1 MQTIPADQTAGQHQT
16 GNPQMRQ
23 LRLRFGRLWSSR
35 WRRWAVLAARFEA
48 AAMTGDLSLDEA
60 KDLAGAAAAVRF
72 ANPATRRKLATL
84 TGWLFRYLTAAGAE
98 RWADVTTEMTRGW
111 CFAAAR
117 RRGRWAAPAP
127 STVRNRQ
134 WALAV
139 VCDALEAAGAEID
152 PALRP
157 GREPRPPATRRSRP
171 LTGPELGLVRAFAD
185 RGLAGSRRS
194 AMVALG
200 EAGAST
206 AEIALVR
213 ACDVDLAAGTVR
225 LGADRAR
232 VNALTGWGAE
242 AIRRVLVVN
251 GIDPS
256 AHTRLCVTDTVGTRQ
271 GAQSVATRLC
281 DVIRD
286 AGLAETEAVT
296 GGSIRLTTAAEI
308 LARDGIEAAARF
320 LGSKS
325 LDAAAAA
332 LGHDWNHTDNDHTGD
347 NRKDGGGGGGF
358 GGWGG

>member
-1 MQTIPADQTAGQHQT
+1 
-16 GNPQMRQ
+16 
-23 LRLRFGRLWSSR
+23 
-35 WRRWAVLAARFEA
+35 
-48 AAMTGDLSLDEA
+48 MTGDLSLDEA
-60 KDLAGAAAAVRF
+60 KNLAGAAAAVRF

-84 TGWLFRYLTAAGAE
+84 TGWLFRYLAASGAE
-98 RWADVTTEMTRGW
+98 RWADVTPEMTRGW

-157 GREPRPPATRRSRP
+157 GREPRPPAPRRSRP
-171 LTGPELGLVRAFAD
+171 LTAAERDLVRAYAD
-185 RGLAGSRRS
+185 RGMVGSRRS
-194 AMVALG
+194 AMVALA
-200 EAGAST
+200 EAGASPV
-206 AEIALVR
+206 EIALARVR
-213 ACDVDLAAGTVR
+213 DIDLAAGTVR
-225 LGADRAR
+225 LNPDRTR
-232 VNALTGWGAE
+232 VNPLTGWGAE
-242 AIRRVLVVN
+242 AIRRVLFVN

-256 AHTRLCVTDTVGTRQ
+256 AHTRLCVTDRIGARQ

-286 AGLAETEAVT
+286 AGLAEAEAVT
-296 GGSIRLTTAAEI
+296 GGSIRLTTASEV

-320 LGSKS
+320 LGARS

-332 LGHDWNHTDNDHTGD
+332 LGHDWNHTGD
-347 NRKDGGGGGGF
+347 NGGGGGC
-358 GGWGG
+358 GG

>member
-1 MQTIPADQTAGQHQT
+1 
-16 GNPQMRQ
+16 
-23 LRLRFGRLWSSR
+23 
-35 WRRWAVLAARFEA
+35 
-48 AAMTGDLSLDEA
+48 MTGDLSLDEA
-60 KDLAGAAAAVRF
+60 RDLAGAAAAVRF

-84 TGWLFRYLTAAGAE
+84 TGWLFRYLAASGAE
-98 RWADVTTEMTRGW
+98 RWADVTPEMTRGW

-157 GREPRPPATRRSRP
+157 GREPRPPAPRRSRP
-171 LTGPELGLVRAFAD
+171 LTAAERDLVRAYAD
-185 RGLAGSRRS
+185 RGMVGSRRS
-194 AMVALG
+194 AMVALA
-200 EAGAST
+200 EAGASPV
-206 AEIALVR
+206 EIALARVR
-213 ACDVDLAAGTVR
+213 DVDLAAGTVR
-225 LGADRAR
+225 LNPDRTR
-232 VNALTGWGAE
+232 VNPLTGWGAE
-242 AIRRVLVVN
+242 AIRRVLAVN
-251 GIDPS
+251 GIDPA
-256 AHTRLCVTDTVGTRQ
+256 AHTRLCVTDKIGTRQ

-286 AGLAETEAVT
+286 ASLAEAEAVT
-296 GGSIRLTTAAEI
+296 GGSIRLTTAAEV

-320 LGSKS
+320 LGARS

-332 LGHDWNHTDNDHTGD
+332 LGHDWNLTGD

>member
-1 MQTIPADQTAGQHQT
+1 
-16 GNPQMRQ
+16 MRQ

-35 WRRWAVLAARFEA
+35 WRRWAVLAGRFEA
-48 AAMTGDLSLDEA
+48 AAMTGELSLDEA
-60 KDLAGAAAAVRF
+60 RDLAGAAAAVRF
-72 ANPATRRKLATL
+72 ANPATRRKLTTL
-84 TGWLFRYLTAAGAE
+84 TGWLFRYLTTAGAK
-98 RWADVTTEMTRGW
+98 RWADVTPEMTRGW
-111 CFAAAR
+111 CSAAAHR
-117 RRGRWAAPAP
+117 QGRWTAPAP

-134 WALAV
+134 WALTV

-157 GREPRPPATRRSRP
+157 GREPRPPAPRRSRP
-171 LTGPELGLVRAFAD
+171 LTPTERELVRAFAD

-194 AMVALG
+194 AMVALA

-213 ACDVDLAAGTVR
+213 VCDVDLAAGTVR

-232 VNALTGWGAE
+232 VNPLTGWGAE

-256 AHTRLCVTDTVGTRQ
+256 AHTRLCVTDRIGTRQ
-271 GAQSVATRLC
+271 GAQSVATWLC

-286 AGLAETEAVT
+286 AGLAEADAVT
-296 GGSIRLTTAAEI
+296 GGSIRLTTASEV

-320 LGSKS
+320 LGARS
-325 LDAAAAA
+325 LDAAAAS
-332 LGHDWNHTDNDHTGD
+332 LGHDWNHTGDNDHGGC
-347 NRKDGGGGGGF
+347 NDGGGGGC
-358 GGWGG
+358 GG